1 MSHPDLSHTDLSRPD
16 APFALDRLCDRID
29 RLTGLAGRTAAWCVV
44 AMVSVQFAV
53 ILMRFVF
60 GAGSLWLQESMS
72 YFHTALILFAAAW
85 TLKDDGHVRVD
96 VFYADAAPRT
106 KALIDLVG
114 AVALLMPFMIA
125 VIWLS
130 MPYVVRAWRTLEG
143 SREMSGLPLVFLLK
157 TAIPAF
163 AALMLLQGAS
173 QALRGLRFLLLRS
186 QENGVETS

>member
-1 MSHPDLSHTDLSRPD
+1 
-16 APFALDRLCDRID
+16 
-29 RLTGLAGRTAAWCVV
+29 
-44 AMVSVQFAV
+44 MVSVQFAV

>member
-1 MSHPDLSHTDLSRPD
+1 MSHPDLSHPDLPSPVRTS
-16 APFALDRLCDRID
+16 ALHRVADRID
-29 RLTGLAGRTAAWCVV
+29 RLGAATGKVAAWCVV
-44 AMVSVQFAV
+44 AMVSVQFAI

-96 VFYADAAPRT
+96 VFYANAAPRA
-106 KALIDLVG
+106 KAWIDLAG
-114 AVALLMPFMIA
+114 ALLLLMPFMIA

-130 MPYVVRAWRTLEG
+130 MPYVIRGWRTLEG

-157 TAIPAF
+157 TAIPVF
-163 AALMLLQGAS
+163 AVLMLLQGVS
-173 QALRGLRFLLLRS
+173 QALRSLLFLRS
-186 QENGVETS
+186 HASGAEAS